1 MERKKYEEIYNEFE
15 RVLLKLE
22 FSLAKAKACA
32 IIFANNSRDGVYSH
46 GLNRFP
52 VFVDYVKKG
61 WVDKDAEPHLIKS
74 NGFLE
79 QWDGQLGPGMLN
91 AQFCMQ
97 RAINIA
103 KENGMSCVAL
113 RNTNHWMR
121 GGTYGWQAADSGCIG
136 INFTNTIAIMPP
148 WGAKE
153 SAIGNNPLII
163 AVPRKEG
170 NIVLDMAMSQ
180 FSYGKMQEYQLK
192 EKDLP
197 FYGGY
202 DEDGN
207 LTKDPAAIK
216 ETKRPLPAGMWK
228 GSGLAIM
235 LDILATVLSD
245 GRSTATITRANKE
258 SGISQVFMCFD
269 KDLYPQSN
277 IMIDDI
283 IQYTKSASPVSGE
296 KISYPGEN
304 TLAIRK
310 ENLEKGIP
318 VDDHMWEQ
326 LLKL

>member
-1 MERKKYEEIYNEFE
+1 MMRIHYEELYQQFE
-15 RVLLKLE
+15 RVLLNTG
-22 FSLAKAKACA
+22 FSAEKAKACA
-32 IIFANNSRDGVYSH
+32 TIFTNNSRDGVYSH

-52 VFVDYVKKG
+52 VFIDYVNQG
-61 WVDKDAEPHLIKS
+61 WVDKDAEPQLVKS

-79 QWDGQLGPGMLN
+79 QWDGMLGPGMLN

-97 RAINIA
+97 RAIEMA
-103 KENGMSCVAL
+103 KKNGMSCVAL

-121 GGTYGWQAADSGCIG
+121 GGTYGWQAADAGCIG

-170 NIVLDMAMSQ
+170 HIVLDMAMSQ
-180 FSYGKMQEYQLK
+180 FSYGKMQEYQLREK
-192 EKDLP
+192 ELP

-202 DEDGN
+202 DHEGH
-207 LTKDPAAIK
+207 LTKDPAVVK
-216 ETKRPLPAGMWK
+216 ETRRPLPAGMWK

-235 LDILATVLSD
+235 LDLLATLLSE

-258 SGISQVFMCFD
+258 NGISQVFICFD
-269 KDLYPQSN
+269 ETLYPQSN
-277 IMIDDI
+277 DMINEI
-283 IQYTKSASPVSGE
+283 IDYTKAAESVAGE

-304 TLAIRK
+304 TLKIRN
-310 ENLEKGIP
+310 ENIEKGIP
-318 VDDHMWEQ
+318 VDEQMWER